1 MQRYR
6 LPGAVLIAP
15 LLFGAVHAVYGQA
28 GPAPAGSMPGMEMPQ
43 AGQTAAL
50 GSQTPPGYADVG
62 IATEVQQRIGV
73 RLGRV
78 EQAELKMTIRTVGIV
93 QPDESRVAHVHV
105 KTEGWVD
112 KLFVSYIGQ
121 KVKAGQP
128 MLSIYS
134 PSLFSAEQEFAAAS
148 RSAKSNLEGN
158 ADRQAVA
165 EAARRRLE
173 LWDVPK
179 GEIEALEQRSAPGKS
194 LTLASPISGTVME
207 KGVFAGQYVMAP
219 SDLYVIADLS
229 TVWVQAKVFEY
240 ELPYVEPGMPATVT
254 FASLPDRQF
263 SGKVAFV
270 DPVVDEMSRSVR
282 VRIELQNPDGRFRP
296 GMFADVTIV
305 RAMGSGMT
313 VPTSAVIRTGERDLA
328 FRAIAADRFAPVEIK
343 INPVRFDDRY
353 QVLEGLKPGDAI
365 VTSANFLIDS
375 ESRLEGGAG
384 GMAGMPGMGG
394 DAGRAKKPAA
404 GPDAMEDMPRP
415 SGADGQPAPTVK
427 R

>member
-6 LPGAVLIAP
+6 LPCAVLIAP
-15 LLFGAVHAVYGQA
+15 LLFGAVYAVYGQA
-28 GPAPAGSMPGMEMPQ
+28 GPAHAESMPGLQMPQ
-43 AGQTAAL
+43 AGQTAAP
-50 GSQTPPGYADVG
+50 GTQMPPGYAEVG
-62 IATEVQQRIGV
+62 IAQEVQQRIGV

-78 EQAELKMTIRTVGIV
+78 EQAELKMTVRTVGIV
-93 QPDESRVAHVHV
+93 QPDETRVAHVHV

-121 KVKAGQP
+121 KIKAGQP

-134 PSLFSAEQEFAAAS
+134 PALFAAEQEFVAAS

-158 ADRQAVA
+158 LDRQTVA

-179 GEIEALEQRSAPGKS
+179 GAIEALDQTTAPGKS
-194 LTLASPISGTVME
+194 LMLASPITGTVME
-207 KGVFAGQYVMAP
+207 KGVFSGQYVMAQ

-282 VRIELQNPDGRFRP
+282 VRIELPNPDGRFRP
-296 GMFADVTIV
+296 GMFANVAIV

-328 FRAIAADRFAPVEIK
+328 FRAIAVDRFAPVEVK
-343 INPVRFDDRY
+343 INPVRFEDRY

-375 ESRLEGGAG
+375 ESRLEGGGG
-384 GMAGMPGMGG
+384 GMAGMTGMGG
-394 DAGRAKKPAA
+394 DAQGAQKPAA
-404 GPDAMEDMPRP
+404 RPDAMTDMTMPG
-415 SGADGQPAPTVK
+415 GADGQSAPPAK